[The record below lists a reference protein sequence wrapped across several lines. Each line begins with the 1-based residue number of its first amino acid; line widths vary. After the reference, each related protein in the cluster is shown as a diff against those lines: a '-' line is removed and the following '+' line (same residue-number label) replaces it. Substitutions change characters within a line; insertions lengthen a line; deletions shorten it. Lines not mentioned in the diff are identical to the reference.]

1 MTAAATKASSAEKLA
16 AKDAEAA
23 EAPTHFE
30 HRGVTFTVPHPL
42 DMPIGLMDAEDEIEA
57 VKLMLG
63 KDQWEA
69 YKRTGATLR
78 DFQPFADKIAAA
90 QGHDDAG
97 N

>member
-1 MTAAATKASSAEKLA
+1 MTAAATKTSPAEKLA

-30 HRGVTFTVPHPL
+30 HRGITFTVPHPL
-42 DMPIGLMDAEDEIEA
+42 DMPVGLLDAEDEIEA
-57 VKLMLG
+57 VKLILG
-63 KDQWEA
+63 EKQWNA
-69 YKRTGATLR
+69 YKKSGATLR
-78 DFQPFADKIAAA
+78 DFQPFADKISAA